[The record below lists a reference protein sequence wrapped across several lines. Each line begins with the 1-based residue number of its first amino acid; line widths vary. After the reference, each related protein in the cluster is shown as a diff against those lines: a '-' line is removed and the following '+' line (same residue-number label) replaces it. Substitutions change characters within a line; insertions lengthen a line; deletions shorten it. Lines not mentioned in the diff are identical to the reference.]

1 MVRGS
6 LLITDRDE
14 VASTLPDSE
23 KRSPAVV
30 KAVLE
35 LLDSSEECSRKIR
48 HASLKFP
55 GASLY
60 IRCFKSHVIAIEIAG
75 NGETDLAALGMA
87 AQEFLTGLETPDAVG
102 ERMVAPKRKVGGARV
117 ALSPQ
122 DIAAL
127 TGSGVFPT
135 GAPVTGLALPS

>member
-1 MVRGS
+1 MVRGAILISKRDQIASS
-6 LLITDRDE
+6 LPE
-14 VASTLPDSE
+14 SE
-23 KRSPAVV
+23 KRAPAVV

-60 IRCFKSHVIAIEIAG
+60 IRCFQSHIVAIEIAG
-75 NGETDLAALGMA
+75 DGETDLAALGMA
-87 AQEFLTGLETPDAVG
+87 AQEFLTGLETPDAAG
-102 ERMVAPKRKVGGARV
+102 ERMGAPKRKVGGARV

>member
-1 MVRGS
+1 MVRGA
-6 LLITDRDE
+6 LLITDRDQ
-14 VASTLPDSE
+14 VASSLPDSE

-48 HASLKFP
+48 HASLQFP
-55 GASLY
+55 EASLY
-60 IRCFKSHVIAIEIAG
+60 IRCFKSHIVAIEIAG
-75 NGETDLAALGMA
+75 DGEVDLVALGMA
-87 AQEFLTGLETPDAVG
+87 AQEFLSGLEMPVTSG
-102 ERMVAPKRKVGGARV
+102 ERQGAVKRKIGGARV

-127 TGSGVFPT
+127 TGGGNFPT